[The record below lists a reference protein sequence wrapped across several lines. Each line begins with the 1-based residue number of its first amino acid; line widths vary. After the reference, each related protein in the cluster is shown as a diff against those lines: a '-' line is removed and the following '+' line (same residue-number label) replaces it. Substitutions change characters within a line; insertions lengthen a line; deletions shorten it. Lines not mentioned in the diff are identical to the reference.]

1 MGGTCGRYGEEKK
14 RKEKRCLVKNL
25 KEMNHLVD
33 LDVDE
38 RTILK
43 CVTKIE

>member
-1 MGGTCGRYGEEKK
+1 M
-14 RKEKRCLVKNL
+14 

-38 RTILK
+38 ITILK
-43 CVTKIE
+43 CITKIGWKGRD